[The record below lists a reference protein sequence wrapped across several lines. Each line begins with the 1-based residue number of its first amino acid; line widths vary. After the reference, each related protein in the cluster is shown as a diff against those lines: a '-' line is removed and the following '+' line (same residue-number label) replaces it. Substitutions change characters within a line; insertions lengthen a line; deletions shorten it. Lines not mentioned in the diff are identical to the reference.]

1 LASGKLQ
8 KEGYTK
14 QAADWLSNMT
24 MVTFNATEAFSRHQ
38 AAEMGKLIA
47 RDALSGNSDAVK
59 YFAEMPGSYSASM
72 TKALDKVKNGVMAPE
87 ALEDMMAQFMI
98 TRTTLRYGNVDKSEL
113 AVYLGRYA
121 SQFTRWPQE
130 GIGRINVATN
140 GGSQI
145 PQGSARLAREVFGTT
160 AILLTA
166 DAFLD
171 ETMGEDSPRRQ
182 ALFGRDS
189 LLAWSP
195 VADSLVSNV
204 EHLSG
209 AGKDLR
215 FTPPMPTSLAT
226 AGTELY
232 KGAFKE
238 DYEMDTEKVALNLMA
253 VTPGLGWMTSWY
265 KLIAKTAPKVLED
278 REP

>member
-1 LASGKLQ
+1 
-8 KEGYTK
+8 
-14 QAADWLSNMT
+14 MT

-38 AAEMGKLIA
+38 AAEMGKLIV
-47 RDALSGNSDAVK
+47 RDALSGNADAVK

-140 GGSQI
+140 GGSEMLK
-145 PQGSARLAREVFGTT
+145 GSARLAREVFGTT

-182 ALFGRDS
+182 VLFGGK
-189 LLAWSP
+189 LLGWSP
-195 VADSLVSNV
+195 TVDSFISIGQ
-204 EHLSG
+204 HLMG

-215 FTPPMPTSLAT
+215 FTPPLPSSLAT
-226 AGTELY
+226 AGAELY

-238 DYEMDTEKVALNLMA
+238 NYEMDTEKVALNLMA